1 MRDQQGGSTG
11 EAKECSEMCTDEQEL
26 RLAHIIEYGLEMLY
40 IAKNDRRNGSVVGPH
55 ACPHAPVLLPV
66 LERIAVSLVEHGMKH
81 LACTGQFV
89 LHEKMLP
96 LI

>member
-1 MRDQQGGSTG
+1 MY
-11 EAKECSEMCTDEQEL
+11 TDEQES

-40 IAKNDRRNGSVVGPH
+40 IAKNNSRNGSVVGPR
-55 ACPHAPVLLPV
+55 ACLRKPHAPVLLPV

-96 LI
+96 LM